1 MKVIKRGLFEQFK
14 KRSGTLIPFSL
25 KRNIPF
31 KTKRIFIIYGNK
43 NFTRGN
49 HAHYKCSQYLIPIFG
64 KMEVNIENSREKTKI
79 VLDHKKKRGLLLK
92 PKTWCKIKF
101 INNNSI
107 LLVFCNKEYV
117 YNDYI
122 ENYKKFLKIIKK
134 NK

>member
-1 MKVIKRGLFEQFK
+1 MKKDLFKQYK

-25 KRNIPF
+25 KKNIPF
-31 KTKRIFIIYGNK
+31 NTKRIFIIYGNK

-64 KMEVNIENSREKTKI
+64 KIEVEIENIKDKKK
-79 VLDHKKKRGLLLK
+79 VLLDHKKKTGLLLK

-117 YNDYI
+117 YKDYI
-122 ENYKKFLKIIKK
+122 ENYKEFLKIIKK
-134 NK
+134 K

>member
-1 MKVIKRGLFEQFK
+1 MKKFSFK
-14 KRSGTLIPFSL
+14 QYKKKSGTLVPFSL
-25 KRNIPF
+25 KSEIPF